1 MSTQTKQK
9 LPEWFEGECYT
20 HGDTVANRFTG
31 VEVELTA
38 IEVSIYD
45 FLMGAQMCFD
55 MGLQSEK
62 ILNDFHK
69 GLDWFRKNNPQAYM
83 DLLD

>member
-1 MSTQTKQK
+1 MNTTKAK
-9 LPEWFEGECYT
+9 LPAWFEGQCYT
-20 HGDTVANRFTG
+20 HGDTVSNPFTG

-38 IEVSIYD
+38 EELSMYD
-45 FLMGAQMCFD
+45 FIMGAQMCFD
-55 MGLQSEK
+55 MGMRSEK

-69 GLDWFRKNNPQAYM
+69 GLRWFSKNNIQAYM

>member
-1 MSTQTKQK
+1 MNTTKTK
-9 LPEWFEGECYT
+9 LPSWFNGECYT
-20 HGDTVANRFTG
+20 HGGTVSNPFTG

-38 IEVSIYD
+38 EELSMYD
-45 FLMGAQMCFD
+45 FIMGAQMCFD

-62 ILNDFHK
+62 ILDEFHK
-69 GLDWFRKNNPQAYM
+69 GLRWFSKNNIQAYM

>member
-1 MSTQTKQK
+1 MSTQTK
-9 LPEWFEGECYT
+9 LPTWFNGECYT
-20 HGDTVANRFTG
+20 HGGTVSNPFTG

-38 IEVSIYD
+38 EELSMYD
-45 FLMGAQMCFD
+45 FIMGAQMCFD

-69 GLDWFRKNNPQAYM
+69 GLRWFSKNNIQAYM